1 MKMKISAWDIISK
14 IVTCS
19 KFSFKAQ
26 QVIYIKFDK
35 NWFRQEIYQIMKND
49 FNPRSNLNF
58 EGRAKVKYFDLA
70 TKCALRLSPSFN
82 V

>member
-1 MKMKISAWDIISK
+1 MKITSWDFISK
-14 IVTCS
+14 IGI
-19 KFSFKAQ
+19 KAQ
-26 QVIYIKFDK
+26 RDIFIDYDK
-35 NWFRQEIYQIMKND
+35 NWLRQEIFQIMKD
-49 FNPRSNLNF
+49 ESNPRSNLNF